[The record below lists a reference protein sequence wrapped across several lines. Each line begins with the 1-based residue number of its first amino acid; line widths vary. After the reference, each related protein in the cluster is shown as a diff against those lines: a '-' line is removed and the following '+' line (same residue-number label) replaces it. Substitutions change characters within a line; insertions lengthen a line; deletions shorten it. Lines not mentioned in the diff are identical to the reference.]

1 MLGEDA
7 VTALRSPACAA
18 GERLS
23 AGRRRSNPFLG
34 RWYLAPPVSWRAGLD
49 EWGRAEGAEPA
60 CAGEQHCDTQTSQS
74 FCRNKVPLN
83 VSPAGWGFVGLQL
96 CETWPAA
103 VLWLQQPRIP
113 LCAPG

>member
-1 MLGEDA
+1 MRREQSLPARESST
-7 VTALRSPACAA
+7 VTLK
-18 GERLS
+18 
-23 AGRRRSNPFLG
+23 
-34 RWYLAPPVSWRAGLD
+34 
-49 EWGRAEGAEPA
+49 
-60 CAGEQHCDTQTSQS
+60 TSQS